1 VNDAGHEAIVDTDR
15 AELRSRIDDACQRFC
30 RLARS
35 ADPDARRP
43 GLEWTVQQVVAHV
56 FSLAHRYEAIAEGR
70 DVRRADRAR
79 ELGKIYQDALER
91 VMAPLPELVDQLEA
105 FAPVLNSCFDTM
117 PSDARYEYQCN
128 AMCSGLVLQVLWLGE
143 IVLHGEDIARS
154 TGVPWD
160 ISERDMLLYHL
171 VPVELAHSLLREDLA
186 KSTDIS
192 VALEVRG
199 ARPYVI
205 HIHDGILDMRPRR
218 PGDRPD
224 AVVMAPASTSIKLLM
239 NRIGPIGATRH
250 GLRIVGGRRPWKA
263 MKLQS
268 CFETA

>member
-1 VNDAGHEAIVDTDR
+1 MNDASCDAIVDTDR
-15 AELRSRIDDACQRFC
+15 GELRSRIDDVLQRFC

-56 FSLAHRYEAIAEGR
+56 LSLAHRYEAIAEGR
-70 DVRRADRAR
+70 DVRRADRAHD
-79 ELGKIYQDALER
+79 LNKIYRDELNK

-105 FAPVLNSCFDTM
+105 FAPVLDSCFDKM
-117 PSDARYEYQCN
+117 PANARYEYQCN
-128 AMCSGLVLQVLWLGE
+128 AMCSGLVLQVIWLGE
-143 IVLHGEDIARS
+143 LVLHGEDIARAI
-154 TGVPWD
+154 GVPWD

-171 VPVELAHSLLREDLA
+171 VPVELAHSLLRADLA

-192 VALEVRG
+192 VALQVRG
-199 ARPYVI
+199 ARPYVM

-224 AVVMAPASTSIKLLM
+224 AVVKAPPSTSIKLLM
-239 NRIGPIGATRH
+239 NRMGPIGATRH

-268 CFETA
+268 CFETV

>member
-1 VNDAGHEAIVDTDR
+1 MNDAGYNAIVDTDR
-15 AELRSRIDDACQRFC
+15 DELRSRTDDVCQRFC

-56 FSLAHRYEAIAEGR
+56 LSLAHRYEAITEGR
-70 DVRRADRAR
+70 DVRRAGRAR
-79 ELGKIYQDALER
+79 DLDEIYRDELNR

-105 FAPVLNSCFDTM
+105 FLPVLDRAFDKM
-117 PSDARYEYQCN
+117 PTDARYEYQCN
-128 AMCSGLVLQVLWLGE
+128 AMCSGLVLQVIWLGE
-143 IVLHGEDIARS
+143 LVLHGEDIARAI
-154 TGVPWD
+154 GVSWD

-171 VPVELAHSLLREDLA
+171 VPVELAHALLREDLP

-192 VALEVRG
+192 VALQVRG

-205 HIHDGILDMRPRR
+205 HIHDGILDMRPRQ

-224 AVVMAPASTSIKLLM
+224 AVVKAPASTSVKLLL
-239 NRIGPIGATRH
+239 NRIGPIGATRN

-268 CFETA
+268 CFETI